1 MTSLQTVIVLAFG
14 IYSLTGFLFGLKN
27 RKNPLGLTKL
37 FLPLTVFVWADAV
50 VFGLFFFLVSV
61 FCLLTSDFILFLLI
75 FSVFWTVRSIGET
88 IYWFIEQFASKH
100 LNPPS
105 TLWPSKFYK
114 GDEVWIVMQIFWQ
127 CVSVVGIITSV
138 YLFSKFIQ

>member
-1 MTSLQTVIVLAFG
+1 MTSLQVIIVLAFG
-14 IYSLTGFLFGLKN
+14 AYSLAAFLLGLKH

-37 FLPLTVFVWADAV
+37 FLPLTVFVWVDAV

-61 FCLLTSDFILFLLI
+61 FCLLTNQFILFLLI

-88 IYWFIEQFASKH
+88 IYWFMEQFTSKH
-100 LNPPS
+100 LNPPR